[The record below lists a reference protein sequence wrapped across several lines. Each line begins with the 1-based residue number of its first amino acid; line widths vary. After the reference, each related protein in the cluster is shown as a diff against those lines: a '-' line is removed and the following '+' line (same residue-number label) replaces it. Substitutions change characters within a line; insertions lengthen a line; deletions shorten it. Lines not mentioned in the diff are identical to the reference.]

1 VDIVSQR
8 LAASEEDLYELLSF
22 LVSSAH
28 LNVGEPRLYCSFRLI
43 DAACRLIGFAL
54 ESGRLEDDGFLR
66 EFKDDADRK
75 KLLMMT
81 DEERYL
87 QFLEDA
93 TRNVAREMKSRAT
106 ARGTGS

>member
-1 VDIVSQR
+1 MSQR
-8 LAASEEDLYELLSF
+8 MVVGEEDVYQLLSF

-28 LNVGEPRLYCSFRLI
+28 LNVGEPRLYGSFRLI

-54 ESGRLEDDGFLR
+54 SSGHLEDDSFLR
-66 EFKDDADRK
+66 EFKDEADKK

-81 DEERYL
+81 DEEGFQ

-93 TRNVAREMKSRAT
+93 TRNVARVMKVRVT
-106 ARGTGS
+106 TGG

>member
-1 VDIVSQR
+1 MSQ
-8 LAASEEDLYELLSF
+8 LMVVGEDDLYEMLSF

-28 LNVGEPRLYCSFRLI
+28 LNVGEPRLYGSFRLI

-54 ESGRLEDDGFLR
+54 ESGGLEDGGFLR
-66 EFKDDADRK
+66 EFKDEADTK

-93 TRNVAREMKSRAT
+93 TRAVAREMKNRA
-106 ARGTGS
+106 APK

>member
-1 VDIVSQR
+1 MEIMSQR
-8 LAASEEDLYELLSF
+8 MVVGEEDVYELLSF

-28 LNVGEPRLYCSFRLI
+28 LNVGEPRLYGSFRLI

-54 ESGRLEDDGFLR
+54 KGRQLENDWFLR
-66 EFKDDADRK
+66 EFKDEADKK

-81 DEERYL
+81 DEECYL

-93 TRNVAREMKSRAT
+93 TRIVARELKQRAD
-106 ARGTGS
+106 AGR